1 LKRVYIASGAGVTVQ
16 YIIRKGSACVE
27 AFRDISHLVANFFGD
42 PDRARRSKEV
52 KFYQDIEALISEMQR
67 RKFHVVNAKG
77 HFVPAPPPK
86 KTTKKAVTDDSRR
99 SAIADIFVKG
109 AEEWNSKFE
118 EFIRTTT
125 YDKELGY
132 PLPTSTDKGSDTIP
146 ETGTAFDNINNPLIF
161 DSYADLHGDESES
174 GTMGIGAL
182 GGGDEFYGVE

>member
-1 LKRVYIASGAGVTVQ
+1 
-16 YIIRKGSACVE
+16 
-27 AFRDISHLVANFFGD
+27 
-42 PDRARRSKEV
+42 
-52 KFYQDIEALISEMQR
+52 MQR

-86 KTTKKAVTDDSRR
+86 KTTKKAATDDSRR

-109 AEEWNSKFE
+109 VEEWNSKFE

>member
-1 LKRVYIASGAGVTVQ
+1 
-16 YIIRKGSACVE
+16 
-27 AFRDISHLVANFFGD
+27 
-42 PDRARRSKEV
+42 
-52 KFYQDIEALISEMQR
+52 MQR
-67 RKFHVVNAKG
+67 RKFHVINTKG

-86 KTTKKAVTDDSRR
+86 KTTKKVATDDSPR

-146 ETGTAFDNINNPLIF
+146 ETGTAFYNTSNPLTF
-161 DSYADLHGDESES
+161 DSYVDLHGNNDEGES
-174 GTMGIGAL
+174 MGIGAL
-182 GGGDEFYGVE
+182 GGGDKFYGAE